1 MPITSLFDAD
11 VTDQD
16 QQTTPGLH
24 LTLVPNET
32 ELSEDEQR
40 LLELESTDIANLRPT
55 ASNHTTDLVR
65 TYLREIGKVPL
76 LGRDQEVSEAQK
88 V

>member
-16 QQTTPGLH
+16 QQTTPGLQ
-24 LTLVPNET
+24 LTLVPNKT

-40 LLELESTDIANLRPT
+40 LLELESTDITNNWLR
-55 ASNHTTDLVR
+55 V
-65 TYLREIGKVPL
+65 L
-76 LGRDQEVSEAQK
+76 LPG
-88 V
+88 